1 MNPIIAKINNV
12 SPEED
17 FNTEAMTED
26 IVNAIDDGYVSD
38 NYAESEWTR
47 DQALKAYGL
56 ALEQQKLDAL
66 CTLVKLV
73 QSIDDT
79 LIRM

>member
-1 MNPIIAKINNV
+1 MNRIFAKNDNV

-17 FNTEAMTED
+17 FNTVAMAND
-26 IVNAIDDGYVSD
+26 IMQAINGMFPFCQITWS
-38 NYAESEWTR
+38 R
-47 DQALKAYGL
+47 DQVIKAYEL

-66 CTLVKLV
+66 RTLVKSV

>member
-1 MNPIIAKINNV
+1 MNPIIAKNDNV

-17 FNTEAMTED
+17 FNTEVMTKD
-26 IVNAIDDGYVSD
+26 IMDVIDGMFPSD
-38 NYAESEWTR
+38 RTVEWTR
-47 DQALKAYGL
+47 DQVLKAYEL

-66 CTLVKLV
+66 CTLVKSV

>member
-1 MNPIIAKINNV
+1 MNPIFAKINNV

-17 FNTEAMTED
+17 VNTEAMAKD
-26 IVNAIDDGYVSD
+26 IMQAINGMLPFRQIG
-38 NYAESEWTR
+38 WTR
-47 DQALKAYGL
+47 DQLLKAYEL

-66 CTLVKLV
+66 RTLVKSV

>member
-1 MNPIIAKINNV
+1 MNSIFSKNDNV

-17 FNTEAMTED
+17 FNTEAMTKD
-26 IVNAIDDGYVSD
+26 IMDAINGMIPFRQIG
-38 NYAESEWTR
+38 WTR
-47 DQALKAYGL
+47 DQLLKAYEL

-66 CTLVKLV
+66 RTLVKSV

>member
-1 MNPIIAKINNV
+1 MNSIFSKNDNV

-17 FNTEAMTED
+17 FNTEAMVKD
-26 IVNAIDDGYVSD
+26 IMQAINGMIPFKPQIG
-38 NYAESEWTR
+38 WTR
-47 DQALKAYGL
+47 DQVLKAYEL

-66 CTLVKLV
+66 RTLAKSV

-79 LIRM
+79 LIRK

>member
-1 MNPIIAKINNV
+1 MNPIIAKIDNV

-17 FNTEAMTED
+17 FNTEAMTDD
-26 IVNAIDDGYVSD
+26 IMHAIDGMFPSD
-38 NYAESEWTR
+38 RTVEWTR
-47 DQALKAYGL
+47 DQVLKAYEL

-66 CTLVKLV
+66 FTLVKSV

>member
-1 MNPIIAKINNV
+1 MNRIFAKNDNV

-17 FNTEAMTED
+17 FNTEAMAQD
-26 IVNAIDDGYVSD
+26 IMQTINGMFPFCQITWS
-38 NYAESEWTR
+38 R
-47 DQALKAYGL
+47 DQVIKAYEL

-66 CTLVKLV
+66 RTLVKSV